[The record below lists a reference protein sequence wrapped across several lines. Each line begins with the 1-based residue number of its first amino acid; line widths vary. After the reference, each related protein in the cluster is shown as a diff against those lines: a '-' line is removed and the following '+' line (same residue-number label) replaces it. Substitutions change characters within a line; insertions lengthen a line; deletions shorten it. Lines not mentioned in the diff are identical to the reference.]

1 MFHQHFQHAFN
12 SKPPPLAI
20 SPSIIVAVVVLTEL
34 IDIKI
39 KANMPIILS

>member
-1 MFHQHFQHAFN
+1 MHLTQN
-12 SKPPPLAI
+12 PPPPLAI